1 MWALS
6 MGSATMSLICPT
18 SAILVAGLGV
28 CKIEAWPVVEDR
40 LEILLGRVAHQYRI
54 RSNLGTYCP
63 VGFMAE
69 MGNECLKD

>member
-1 MWALS
+1 M
-6 MGSATMSLICPT
+6 
-18 SAILVAGLGV
+18 
-28 CKIEAWPVVEDR
+28 EDR

-69 MGNECLKD
+69 ME